1 MSKKLLIPI
10 ISCFTL
16 LSADILKSEATI
28 GYEEWKLPKN
38 EKLGMT
44 HFGLLFNFTP
54 NWYEGIE
61 IYGASRGKRGGF
73 FALGVDS
80 GLKTNFSKYIDLKSG
95 IFIGAGGGGAAPQGG
110 GLMLR
115 PYVEM
120 LLKNKNFSI
129 GIGAS
134 RVKFPNG
141 NINSSQI
148 YSSLYIPLYSKSKQS
163 DTSNYDEWNLL
174 LKSGIY
180 KVDSSSKTLSGKSIE
195 NMKWIGVELQKIYP
209 NNLFTSI
216 SMSAAGGGASAGY
229 METFAGLGYQ
239 LKNKNIPI
247 YLQFQS
253 ELGLGGGGKIN
264 SGGGALYRFRT
275 GIYTNIY
282 KDLTIGL
289 EASHL
294 SSFNSK
300 FKTDS
305 LGVSIGYDSFY
316 TLNANSS
323 PINLDIRLIEKSH
336 LKAQTKQLKKHR
348 VDMLGIAIDR
358 YLNKYFY
365 LTGQTF
371 WAYKGKAGG
380 YAEGLLGL
388 GAKVSIYNKFNIW
401 TEALIGAGGGGGVK
415 TNGGAILS
423 ANIGLSYKINKKL
436 SWKIGTGY
444 TKSLH
449 KGLSTVDTTIQLEYK
464 FNLFEKK

>member
-1 MSKKLLIPI
+1 MNKKLLISI
-10 ISCFTL
+10 LSCFTL
-16 LSADILKSEATI
+16 LSANILKTEATI

-61 IYGASRGKRGGF
+61 IYGASKGKRGGF
-73 FALGVDS
+73 FTLGVDS
-80 GLKTNFSKYIDLKSG
+80 GLKTDFSKYIDLKSG

-115 PYVEM
+115 PYAEIDI
-120 LLKNKNFSI
+120 KSKNFAL
-129 GIGAS
+129 GIGVS
-134 RVKFPNG
+134 KVRFPNG

-148 YSSLYIPLYSKSKQS
+148 YSSLYIPLYSKSKRS
-163 DTSNYDEWNLL
+163 NTSNYDEWNLM
-174 LKSGIY
+174 LKSGVY
-180 KVDSSSKTLSGKSIE
+180 KVDSSSKNLSGDKIKD
-195 NMKWIGVELQKIYP
+195 MKWIGIELQKIYP
-209 NNLFTSI
+209 NNLFTSL

-300 FKTDS
+300 FKTNS
-305 LGVSIGYDSFY
+305 LGVSLSYDSFY
-316 TLNANSS
+316 TLNSNAM

-348 VDMLGIAIDR
+348 IDMLGIAIDR
-358 YLNKYFY
+358 YLNNYFY

-371 WAYKGKAGG
+371 WAYKGEAGG

-388 GAKVSIYNKFNIW
+388 GAKIPIYSKLNIW
-401 TEALIGAGGGGGVK
+401 AEALIGAGGGGGVK
-415 TNGGAILS
+415 TNGGAIVS
-423 ANIGLSYKINKKL
+423 TNIGLSYKINKQL
-436 SWKIGTGY
+436 SLKIGAGY

-449 KGLSTVDTTIQLEYK
+449 KGLATADSTIQLEYK